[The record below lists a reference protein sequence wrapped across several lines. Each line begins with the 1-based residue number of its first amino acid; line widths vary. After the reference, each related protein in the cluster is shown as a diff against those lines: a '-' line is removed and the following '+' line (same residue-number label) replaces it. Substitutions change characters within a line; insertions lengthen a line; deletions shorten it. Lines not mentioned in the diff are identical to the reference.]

1 MKILEKYRFLI
12 YLAAVIPLFIFRD
25 FTPDNELRYLSI
37 ADEAIRN
44 GNLFTFTNHGIP
56 YADKPPLYLWIV
68 MAGKLL
74 FGHHSMFFLALFSYL
89 PALIIVYVMDKW
101 TKKYVNRQAV
111 IAGELMLLT
120 SVYFMGAG
128 VVIRMD
134 MLMCMFITLSLYVFY
149 RMYTGEGKKYDGLL
163 FPVLVFMAIFSKGP
177 IGILV
182 PLVSTITFLLLRRDY
197 KAIGRFWGIKTLS
210 VLLVLCLVWFGMVWA
225 EGGKEYL
232 NNLLFNQTVNR
243 AVNSFHHKEPFYYYF
258 ISIIYSLFPWSILV
272 ITMIITGLSKRTKI
286 NEGNSSTLEKF
297 FMVVAISTF
306 AVLSVISSKLQIYL
320 LPAFP
325 FFIYL
330 TLLWLQ
336 KFGTTG
342 FGPAKFVK
350 ISLEIPVLF
359 LILATPAYFIY
370 ILSSNRP
377 EIYTVTLPAS
387 ILIPVALLII
397 STAGIL
403 SLRILHSSNIQ
414 IYKVITTMGTGILL
428 SIFVASFAMPQI
440 NPFIGMEALCKE
452 AKEIAEKEG
461 INNFVYYR
469 LKQADNLDVF
479 LGTQPQ
485 ALSIEELKNIVDKRM
500 SEEKEDP
507 SRQIGSRSILF
518 VKQSHMLEKDKE
530 AATLLEK
537 YEKHPVG
544 KYFYIIL

>member
-1 MKILEKYRFLI
+1 MRLLEKYRFLI
-12 YLAAVIPLFIFRD
+12 YLAAVIPLFILRD

-89 PALIIVYVMDKW
+89 PALITIYVMDKW
-101 TKKYVNRQAV
+101 ISKYVNRQAL

-128 VVIRMD
+128 VVARMD

-149 RMYTGEGKKYDGLL
+149 RMYMGDGKKFDGLL
-163 FPVLVFMAIFSKGP
+163 FPLLVFMAIFSKGP

-182 PLVSTITFLLLRRDY
+182 PFVSTVTFLLLRKDY

-258 ISIIYSLFPWSILV
+258 ISILYSLFPWSILV
-272 ITMIITGLSKRTKI
+272 IAMMVTGISKRAKI
-286 NEGNSSTLEKF
+286 NEGYSSTLEKF
-297 FMVVAISTF
+297 FMVVALSTF
-306 AVLSVISSKLQIYL
+306 GLLSLISSKLQIYL

-330 TLLWLQ
+330 TLLWLP
-336 KFGTTG
+336 KFGATG
-342 FGPAKFVK
+342 FGPSRFVK
-350 ISLEIPVLF
+350 ISLEIPAYLLA
-359 LILATPAYFIY
+359 LITPAYFIY
-370 ILSSNRP
+370 VMSSNRP
-377 EIYTVTLPAS
+377 ETYTVTPPAS
-387 ILIPVALLII
+387 ILFPTALTIV

-403 SLRILHSSNIQ
+403 SLYILHSNKMQ
-414 IYKVITTMGTGILL
+414 IYRVISTLSAGILL
-428 SIFVASFAMPQI
+428 SVFVASFAVPQL
-440 NPFIGMEALCKE
+440 NPFIGMGTLCKE
-452 AKEIAEKEG
+452 AKEVAEKEG
-461 INNFVYYR
+461 ISNFVYYR
-469 LKQADNLDVF
+469 LKQADNLDVY
-479 LGTQPQ
+479 LGTQLQ
-485 ALSIEELKNIVDKRM
+485 ELSLEELKNIVDKRI

-507 SRQIGSRSILF
+507 SRQIGRRSILF
-518 VKQSHMLEKDKE
+518 VKQSHMLGKDKE

>member
-1 MKILEKYRFLI
+1 MRLLEKYRFLI
-12 YLAAVIPLFIFRD
+12 YLTAVIPLFILRD

-89 PALIIVYVMDKW
+89 PALITIYVMDKW
-101 TKKYVNRQAV
+101 TSKYVNRQAL

-128 VVIRMD
+128 VVARMD

-149 RMYTGEGKKYDGLL
+149 RMYMGDGKKFDGLL
-163 FPVLVFMAIFSKGP
+163 FPLLVFMAIFSKGP

-182 PLVSTITFLLLRRDY
+182 PFVSTVTFLLLRKDY

-210 VLLVLCLVWFGMVWA
+210 VLLVLCLVWFSMVWT

-258 ISIIYSLFPWSILV
+258 VSILYSLFPWSILV
-272 ITMIITGLSKRTKI
+272 ISMIIRGISKRTKI
-286 NEGNSSTLEKF
+286 DEGLSDTLEQF
-297 FMVVAISTF
+297 FIIVALSTF
-306 AVLSVISSKLQIYL
+306 ILLSLISSKLQIYL

-330 TLLWLQ
+330 TLLWLP
-336 KFGTTG
+336 KFGATG
-342 FGPAKFVK
+342 FGPSRFVK
-350 ISLEIPVLF
+350 ISLEIPAF
-359 LILATPAYFIY
+359 LLTLVTPAYFIY
-370 ILSSNRP
+370 IMSSNRP
-377 EIYTVTLPAS
+377 ETYTVTPPAS
-387 ILIPVALLII
+387 ILIPTALTIV

-403 SLRILHSSNIQ
+403 SLYILHSNKMQ
-414 IYKVITTMGTGILL
+414 IYKVISTLGAGILL
-428 SIFVASFAMPQI
+428 SVFIASFAVPQL
-440 NPFIGMEALCKE
+440 NPFIGMGTLCKE
-452 AKEIAEKEG
+452 AKEVAEKEG
-461 INNFVYYR
+461 ISNFVYYR
-469 LKQADNLDVF
+469 LKQADNLDVY
-479 LGTQPQ
+479 LGTQLQ
-485 ALSIEELKNIVDKRM
+485 ELSLEELKNIVDKRM

-507 SRQIGSRSILF
+507 SRQIGGRSILF